1 MFQCKMLSS
10 LTKVFLDQE
19 PQDEKLEVSILRGE
33 TASFQV
39 AVLAYGDIWVTA
51 TAPGLKV
58 TVREVEPV
66 PVRYPCHPDLED
78 DNYLRKTP
86 GLYPDLLTPMDETG
100 LSRGG
105 GFWKAFWIDAE
116 PEGDTVSGDYTV
128 TVSVKSWDDG
138 HDVFFTG
145 TADVHFVDCELP
157 KQELL
162 LTKWFHSDCLADY
175 YHMDA
180 WSEEHWAIVENFVRS
195 AVKLGINMI
204 LTPLFTPALDTQVGL
219 ERTTVQLVDVN
230 VDGGVYS
237 FGFDRLERWVKMCEG
252 CGITH
257 FEMSHLYTQWS
268 SNRTPKVMATVDGE
282 YKRIFGWDVEG
293 TSSEYRDFL
302 AAFLPRLV
310 EKLKELGIKERC
322 RFHITDEPGDWFIP
336 TYLEEKAQVEPY
348 LDGIKMMDA
357 LSHFEFYKQGAV
369 DYPVPATNAG
379 DLPLFLESDVPEKWV
394 YYCCGQ
400 DKDVSNRFIAM
411 PSARTRIL
419 GVQLY
424 RYKIAGFLQWGFN
437 FYNSVL
443 SRQKIDPFAVTDGCD
458 TFPAGDPFIVY
469 PGVNGQPLESIR
481 YMVFRQAIQ
490 DMRALQ
496 MLEALAGRELVDQLI
511 AEGLEEELTLTQY
524 PRENSYLIN
533 LRRKVNGEI
542 EKRIG

>member
-1 MFQCKMLSS
+1 MFQCKMISS

-19 PQDEKLEVSILRGE
+19 PVEEKLDVSILRGE

-39 AVLAYGDIWVTA
+39 AVLAYGDVWVTA
-51 TAPGLKV
+51 AAPGLKV

-66 PVRYPCHPDLED
+66 PVRYPCLPGLED

-86 GLYPDLLTPMDETG
+86 GLYPDLLTPMDEAG

-105 GFWKAFWIDAE
+105 GYWKAFWIDAE
-116 PEGDTVSGDYTV
+116 PEENTPAGDYEV
-128 TVSVKSWDDG
+128 KVSVKSWDDG
-138 HDVFFTG
+138 KDVFFEG
-145 TADVHFVDCELP
+145 TANVHFVDCQLP
-157 KQELL
+157 KQKLL
-162 LTKWFHSDCLADY
+162 LTNWFHPDCLADY
-175 YHMDA
+175 YQVEV
-180 WSEEHWAIVENFVRS
+180 WSEDHWAIVEKFVRS
-195 AVKLGINMI
+195 AVRLGINML
-204 LTPLFTPALDTQVGL
+204 LTPLFTLALDTQVGL

-237 FGFDRLERWVKMCEG
+237 FGFDKLERWVKMCQE

-293 TSSEYRDFL
+293 TSQEYRDFL

-310 EKLKELGIKERC
+310 EKLKELGITDCC
-322 RFHITDEPGDWFIP
+322 RFHITDEPGEAFIP
-336 TYLEEKAQVEPY
+336 TYLKEKAQAEPY
-348 LDGIKMMDA
+348 LEGMKMMDA

-400 DKDVSNRFIAM
+400 DKNVSNRFIAM
-411 PSARTRIL
+411 PSSRTRIL

-443 SRQKIDPFAVTDGCD
+443 SRKKIDPFAVTDGGD

-469 PGVNGQPLESIR
+469 PGEKGQPLESIR
-481 YMVFRQAIQ
+481 YMVFRQGIQ
-490 DMRALQ
+490 DMRALEL
-496 MLEALAGRELVDQLI
+496 LEELAGRDTVEAII
-511 AEGLEEELTLTQY
+511 AEGLEEELTLTRY
-524 PRENSYLIN
+524 PRDNAYLHT
-533 LRRKVNGEI
+533 LRQRVNAEI
-542 EKRIG
+542 EKRI

>member
-1 MFQCKMLSS
+1 MFQCKMVSS

-19 PQDEKLEVSILRGE
+19 PQAENLSVSILRGE

-39 AVLAYGDIWVTA
+39 AVMAYGDVWVTA
-51 TAPGLKV
+51 TAPCLKV

-86 GLYPDLLTPMDETG
+86 GLYPDLLTPMDEAG

-116 PEGDTVSGDYTV
+116 PEEDTVSGDYTV
-128 TVSVKSWDDG
+128 TVSVKSWEDG
-138 HDVFFTG
+138 QDVFFTG
-145 TADVHFVDCELP
+145 TANVHFVDYSLP
-157 KQELL
+157 EQKLL
-162 LTKWFHSDCLADY
+162 VTKWFHPDCLANY
-175 YHMDA
+175 YRVDA
-180 WSEEHWAIVENFVRS
+180 WSEAHWAIVENFVRS
-195 AVKLGINMI
+195 AVKLGVNMI
-204 LTPLFTPALDTQVGL
+204 LTPLFTLALDTQVGL

-293 TSSEYRDFL
+293 TSPEYRDFL

-348 LDGIKMMDA
+348 LEGMKMMDA

-379 DLPLFLESDVPEKWV
+379 DLPLFLASDVPEKWV

-424 RYKIAGFLQWGFN
+424 RYNIAGFLQWGFN
-437 FYNSVL
+437 FYSSVL
-443 SRQKIDPFAVTDGCD
+443 SRKPIDPFAVTDGCD

-469 PGVNGQPLESIR
+469 PGENGEPLESIR
-481 YMVFRQAIQ
+481 FMVFRQAIQ

-496 MLEALAGRELVDQLI
+496 LLEKLAGRELVEQLI
-511 AEGLEEELTLTQY
+511 AEGLDEELTLTRY
-524 PRENSYLIN
+524 PRDNAYLHN
-533 LRRKVNGEI
+533 LRQRVNAEI
-542 EKRIG
+542 EKRIQ

>member
-1 MFQCKMLSS
+1 MQCKMVSS

-19 PQDEKLEVSILRGE
+19 PVEEKLDVSILRGE

-39 AVLAYGDIWVTA
+39 AVKIYGDIRVTA

-66 PVRYPCHPDLED
+66 PVRYPCPNGLDD

-86 GLYPDLLTPMDETG
+86 GMYPDVLTPMNERG
-100 LSRGG
+100 LGRLGG
-105 GFWKAFWIDAE
+105 YWKAFWIDAE
-116 PEGDTVSGDYTV
+116 PEENTPAGDYEVKVCVTCEEGQGGNFEDTV
-128 TVSVKSWDDG
+128 K
-138 HDVFFTG
+138 
-145 TADVHFVDCELP
+145 VHFVDCQLP
-157 KQELL
+157 PQKLL
-162 LTKWFHSDCLADY
+162 MTNWFHPDCLADY
-175 YHMDA
+175 YKVEV

-204 LTPLFTPALDTQVGL
+204 LTPLFTLALDTQVGL

-230 VDGGVYS
+230 VNGGVYS

-268 SNRTPKVMATVDGE
+268 SNRAPKVMATVDGE

-293 TSSEYRDFL
+293 TSPQYRDFL
-302 AAFLPRLV
+302 AAFLPQLV
-310 EKLKELGIKERC
+310 EKLKELGIKDRS

-411 PSARTRIL
+411 PSSRTRIL
-419 GVQLY
+419 GVQLFKY
-424 RYKIAGFLQWGFN
+424 NIAGFLQWGFN

-443 SRQKIDPFAVTDGCD
+443 SRKHIDPFAVTDGCD
-458 TFPAGDPFIVY
+458 TFHAGDPFIVY
-469 PGVNGQPLESIR
+469 PGEDGQPLESIR

-496 MLEALAGRELVDQLI
+496 LLEELAGRELVERLI
-511 AEGLEEELTLTQY
+511 AEGLEEELTLTRY
-524 PRENSYLIN
+524 PRENSYLID
-533 LRRKVNGEI
+533 LRRKVNAEI

>member
-1 MFQCKMLSS
+1 MFQCKMISS

-19 PQDEKLEVSILRGE
+19 PVEEKLDVSILRGE

-39 AVLAYGDIWVTA
+39 AVLAYGDVWVTA
-51 TAPGLKV
+51 AAPGLKV

-66 PVRYPCHPDLED
+66 PVRYPCLPGLED

-86 GLYPDLLTPMDETG
+86 GLYPDLLTPMDEAG

-105 GFWKAFWIDAE
+105 GYWKAFWIDAE
-116 PEGDTVSGDYTV
+116 PEENTPAGDYEV
-128 TVSVKSWDDG
+128 KVSVKSWDDG
-138 HDVFFTG
+138 KDVFFEG
-145 TADVHFVDCELP
+145 TANVHFVDCQLP
-157 KQELL
+157 KQKLL
-162 LTKWFHSDCLADY
+162 LTNWFHPDCLADY
-175 YHMDA
+175 YQVEV
-180 WSEEHWAIVENFVRS
+180 WSEEHWAIVEKFVRS
-195 AVKLGINMI
+195 AVKLGINML
-204 LTPLFTPALDTQVGL
+204 LTPLFTLALDTQVGL

-237 FGFDRLERWVKMCEG
+237 FGFNKLERWVKMCQK

-293 TSSEYRDFL
+293 TSQEYRDFL

-310 EKLKELGIKERC
+310 EKLKELGITDCC
-322 RFHITDEPGDWFIP
+322 RFHITDEPGEEFIP
-336 TYLEEKAQVEPY
+336 TYLKEKAQAEPY
-348 LDGIKMMDA
+348 LEGMKMMDA

-400 DKDVSNRFIAM
+400 DKNLSNRFIAM
-411 PSARTRIL
+411 PSSLTRIL

-443 SRQKIDPFAVTDGCD
+443 SRKKIDPFAVTDGGD

-469 PGVNGQPLESIR
+469 PGEKGQPLESIR
-481 YMVFRQAIQ
+481 YMVFRQGIQ
-490 DMRALQ
+490 DMRALEL
-496 MLEALAGRELVDQLI
+496 LEELAGRDTVEAII
-511 AEGLEEELTLTQY
+511 AEGLEEELTLTRY
-524 PRENSYLIN
+524 PRDNAYLHT
-533 LRRKVNGEI
+533 LRQRVNEEI
-542 EKRIG
+542 EKRM

>member
-1 MFQCKMLSS
+1 MFQCKMISS

-19 PQDEKLEVSILRGE
+19 PVEEKLDVSILRGE

-39 AVLAYGDIWVTA
+39 AVLAYGDVWVTA
-51 TAPGLKV
+51 AAPGLKV

-66 PVRYPCHPDLED
+66 PVRYPCLPGLED

-86 GLYPDLLTPMDETG
+86 GLYPDLLTPMDEAG

-105 GFWKAFWIDAE
+105 GYWKAFWIDAE
-116 PEGDTVSGDYTV
+116 PEENTPAGDYEV
-128 TVSVKSWDDG
+128 KVSVKSWDDG
-138 HDVFFTG
+138 KDVFFEG
-145 TADVHFVDCELP
+145 TANVHFVDCQLP
-157 KQELL
+157 KQKLL
-162 LTKWFHSDCLADY
+162 LTNWFHPDCLAAY
-175 YHMDA
+175 YQVEV
-180 WSEEHWAIVENFVRS
+180 WSEEHWAIVEKFVRS
-195 AVKLGINMI
+195 AVKLGINML
-204 LTPLFTPALDTQVGL
+204 LTPLFTLALDTQVGL
-219 ERTTVQLVDVN
+219 ERTTVQQVDVN

-237 FGFDRLERWVKMCEG
+237 FGFNKLERWVKMCQK

-282 YKRIFGWDVEG
+282 YKRSFGWDVEG
-293 TSSEYRDFL
+293 TSQEYRDFL

-310 EKLKELGIKERC
+310 EKLKELGITDGC
-322 RFHITDEPGDWFIP
+322 RFHITDEPGEEFIP
-336 TYLEEKAQVEPY
+336 TYLKEKAQAEPY
-348 LDGIKMMDA
+348 LEGMKMMDA

-400 DKDVSNRFIAM
+400 DKNVSNRFIAM
-411 PSARTRIL
+411 PSSRTRIL

-443 SRQKIDPFAVTDGCD
+443 SRKKIDPFAVTDGGD

-469 PGVNGQPLESIR
+469 PGEKGQPLESIR
-481 YMVFRQAIQ
+481 YMVFRQGIQ
-490 DMRALQ
+490 DMRALEL
-496 MLEALAGRELVDQLI
+496 LEELAGRDTVEAII
-511 AEGLEEELTLTQY
+511 AEGLEEELTLTRY
-524 PRENSYLIN
+524 PRDNAYLHT
-533 LRRKVNGEI
+533 LRQRVNEEI
-542 EKRIG
+542 EKRM

>member
-1 MFQCKMLSS
+1 MFQCKMISS

-19 PQDEKLEVSILRGE
+19 PVEEKLDVSILRGE

-39 AVLAYGDIWVTA
+39 AVLAYGDVWVTA
-51 TAPGLKV
+51 AAPGLKV

-66 PVRYPCHPDLED
+66 PVRYPCLPGLED

-86 GLYPDLLTPMDETG
+86 GLYPDLLTPMDEAG

-105 GFWKAFWIDAE
+105 GYWKAFWIDAE
-116 PEGDTVSGDYTV
+116 PEENAPSGDYEVKV
-128 TVSVKSWDDG
+128 TVKSWDDG
-138 HDVFFTG
+138 KDVFFEG
-145 TADVHFVDCELP
+145 TANVHFVDCQLP
-157 KQELL
+157 KQKLL
-162 LTKWFHSDCLADY
+162 LTNWFHPDCLADY
-175 YHMDA
+175 YQVEV
-180 WSEEHWAIVENFVRS
+180 WSEEHWAIVEKFVRS
-195 AVKLGINMI
+195 AEKLGINML
-204 LTPLFTPALDTQVGL
+204 LTPLFTLALDTQVGL

-237 FGFDRLERWVKMCEG
+237 FGFDKLERWVKMCQE

-293 TSSEYRDFL
+293 TSQEYRDFL

-310 EKLKELGIKERC
+310 EKLKELGITDCC
-322 RFHITDEPGDWFIP
+322 RFHITDEPGEAFIP
-336 TYLEEKAQVEPY
+336 TYLKEKAQAEPY
-348 LDGIKMMDA
+348 LGGMKMMDA

-369 DYPVPATNAG
+369 DYPVPATNAE

-400 DKDVSNRFIAM
+400 DKNVSNRFIAM
-411 PSARTRIL
+411 PSSRTRIL

-443 SRQKIDPFAVTDGCD
+443 SRKKIDPFAVTDGGD

-469 PGVNGQPLESIR
+469 PGEKGQPLESIR
-481 YMVFRQAIQ
+481 YMVFRQGIQ
-490 DMRALQ
+490 DMRALEL
-496 MLEALAGRELVDQLI
+496 LEELAGRDTVEAII
-511 AEGLEEELTLTQY
+511 AEGLEEELTLTRY
-524 PRENSYLIN
+524 PRDNAYLHT
-533 LRRKVNGEI
+533 LRQRVNAEI
-542 EKRIG
+542 EKRM